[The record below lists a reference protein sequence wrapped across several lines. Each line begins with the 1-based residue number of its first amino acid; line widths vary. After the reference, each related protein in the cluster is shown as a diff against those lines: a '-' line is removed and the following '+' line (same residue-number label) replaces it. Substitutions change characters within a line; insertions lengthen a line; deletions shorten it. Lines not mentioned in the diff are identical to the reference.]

1 MSTSWMRDHY
11 VFLALDYS
19 QIEIRMLAECA
30 NDELLIEQFKS
41 GQDIHCIVGNTL
53 TGMSVEQIKN
63 DKPTRT
69 FIKNCHFGMVYG
81 LDGEGL
87 FYYCKAKGIQTTVA
101 KTTKFRKK
109 YFATYK
115 GVAKF
120 IVTCQA
126 FVRENGFIDNIFDF
140 RRKIGKDWDEDRK
153 TNPENQAVNS
163 PIQGSAHMLLLTALG
178 LLSTQVKRYDLLQ
191 ACVAE
196 IHDALLF
203 RVRLDKLAEA
213 FTQAKYLLEEGVPAE
228 IYRRYGRKLGVPLL
242 AEAKAGFRYG
252 TICDYN
258 GGEVR
263 SFLSE
268 WKTYNEKVE
277 KGISE
282 KYNQTHKVA

>member
-1 MSTSWMRDHY
+1 MKSNGWMRNHY

-30 NDELLIEQFKS
+30 NDSLLIEQFKS

-53 TGMSVEQIKN
+53 TGMSIEQIKN

-87 FYYCKAKGIQTTVA
+87 FYYCKARGIKTTAA
-101 KTTKFRKK
+101 KTTKFRRK
-109 YFATYK
+109 YFKAYR

-120 IVTCQA
+120 IVTCQK
-126 FVRENGFIDNIFDF
+126 FVRENNFIDNIFDF
-140 RRKIGKDWDEDRK
+140 RRKIGKDWDEHRK

-163 PIQGSAHMLLLTALG
+163 PIQGSAHMLLLIALG
-178 LLSTQVKRYDLLQ
+178 LLHTQRKHYDLLQ
-191 ACVAE
+191 GCVAE
-196 IHDALLF
+196 IHDALVF

-213 FTQAKYLLEEGVPAE
+213 FKQAKYLLEHGVPAE
-228 IYRRYGRKLGVPLL
+228 IYRRYGRKLRVPLL

-252 TICDYN
+252 TICDYA
-258 GGEVR
+258 GGDVR
-263 SFLSE
+263 EFLSK
-268 WKTYNEKVE
+268 WKTYNEMIE

-282 KYNQTHKVA
+282 EYSQKIA